1 MRTFSNPLNLLEGTV
16 NIIQIDL
23 PFKNLSKSKK
33 KVSKRINKSVLN
45 FTYFPFNKSLNHSYL
60 FGPIFV

>member
-45 FTYFPFNKSLNHSYL
+45 FTFLLTKA
-60 FGPIFV
+60 